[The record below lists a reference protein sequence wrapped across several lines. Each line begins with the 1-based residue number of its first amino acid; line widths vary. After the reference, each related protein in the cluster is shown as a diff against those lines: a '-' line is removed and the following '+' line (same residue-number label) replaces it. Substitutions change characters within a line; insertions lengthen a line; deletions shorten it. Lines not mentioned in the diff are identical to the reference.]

1 MKMKL
6 TFLGGAEEVGGSS
19 LLVET
24 AGRRLLVDCG
34 IRPSPRARWGLAGD
48 QIPDLSLIDQG
59 GEVDAILLTH
69 AHTDH
74 SGALELVTGR
84 FPQAPVFATPPTIA
98 LVRVLHQDA
107 RRIMQSRLEEEG
119 ELPLFDDRAVE
130 RLMSAFVPAPFKERM
145 PLGEGLAV
153 TFFPA
158 GHIAGAAMLGL
169 ESMEGRL
176 LITGDLS
183 ISPQRTVDGARPPAF
198 HPDLLVVE
206 STYGGR
212 LHANRQVQERRLV
225 EAVTSVVEAGGKV
238 LIPAFALGRAQ
249 EILLILAEAQRRGDL
264 PAVPVWADGM
274 VRSICAAYTSF
285 SDYLPLALQ
294 ERRAS
299 FFEGHIQPV
308 QNQEQRN
315 AICWEPGAAVIVAS
329 SGMLAGGPALSYAK
343 LLARN
348 PQHAILLTGYQDEE
362 SPGRRLQEAAERGAG
377 TIRLGKE
384 KVDVQCRLGVYSLS
398 AHADEAQLV
407 SLVETLNPGRV
418 LLVHGDE
425 AARLSLQQAL
435 ASRGR
440 SVELPFAGQSIETRL
455 DSHGVGRSPKQTA
468 LPVSRR
474 SPGTPVDVRQLWLE
488 IAAPAGGFFT
498 LAELVHTWWEDEAID
513 MNLDAMMRRMESAL
527 QQEGIHFET
536 WRQELY
542 HARSAGQVEITL
554 QRRKRLDELPL
565 LTGQWLILR
574 GLDDTVYAARCLST
588 SNDRLVVRTPDPGGE
603 SQSVFP
609 EDLLAVHGPAD
620 QVPPPSSA
628 ELDRFQPGD
637 ASLTTFNRES
647 PQVMEPNQALAYT
660 QAYFPP
666 EVRLRKCGYHLGQ
679 HSLTLTFDFPDM
691 VQEKHPDLLEQLAN
705 FVGWQVLVNP
715 EANQF
720 ALNTLASQVLPAGWR
735 VVKGPAI
742 HRDRRMVSITVSFTS
757 DEATLTED
765 PDTSLSLASEA
776 FRAASGFELQISQAA
791 VPALPTQ
798 PARPANFAGQPWEIN
813 AAYHAIKTA
822 LEGSSLYRTSLRG
835 NEIVLS
841 FVSKQ
846 VGERYQDQMDALAL
860 QTGWHLA
867 INPQPNQGA
876 ILESA
881 RRLMEQSG
889 LRPVKGPSIFI
900 ESGQVVVS
908 LGSTAESMGIEKT
921 LANIADQFLQQTGFH
936 LVINLPTLTTPA
948 PAGEVKPGPS
958 VKSVEIPLNRI
969 RLRPFHQS
977 LVLDQAKLEKTI
989 ERARRLGS
997 VLPPILVRRS
1007 GDGYILM
1014 DGLYRLRAAQ
1024 ALGFNRIQAE
1034 IEQ

>member
-1 MKMKL
+1 MKL
-6 TFLGGAEEVGGSS
+6 TFLGGADEVGGSG

-24 AGRRLLVDCG
+24 ASLRLLVDCG

-48 QIPDLSLIDQG
+48 QLPDLSLLDQG

-74 SGALELVTGR
+74 SGALELVNGR
-84 FPQAPVFATPPTIA
+84 FPQAPVFATSPTIA

-119 ELPLFDDRAVE
+119 ELPLFDDSAVE
-130 RLMSAFVPAPFKERM
+130 RLMSSFVPVPFKERL
-145 PLGEGLAV
+145 PLGEGLVV

-158 GHIAGAAMLGL
+158 GHIAGAAMIGL
-169 ESMEGRL
+169 ESSEGRL
-176 LITGDLS
+176 LVTGDLS
-183 ISPQRTVDGARPPAF
+183 ISPQRTVDGAHAPAF
-198 HPDLLVVE
+198 QPDVLVVE

-212 LHANRQVQERRLV
+212 LHANRLVQERRLV
-225 EAVTSVVEAGGKV
+225 EAVAGVVEAGGKV

-264 PAVPVWADGM
+264 PGVPVWADGM

-285 SDYLPLALQ
+285 ADNLPLPLQ
-294 ERRAS
+294 ERRAT
-299 FFEGHIQPV
+299 FFDGHIQPV
-308 QNQEQRN
+308 QSHDQRS
-315 AICWEPGAAVIVAS
+315 AICWDPGAAVIVAS
-329 SGMLAGGPALSYAK
+329 SGMLAGGPSLSYAK
-343 LLARN
+343 LLARS

-384 KVDVQCRLGVYSLS
+384 KIDVQCRLGVYSLS

-407 SLVETLNPGRV
+407 SLVETLNPGRI

-440 SVELPFAGQSIETRL
+440 SVELPFAGQSVETRL
-455 DSHGVGRSPKQTA
+455 DRHGVGRSATQATP
-468 LPVSRR
+468 PGSGR
-474 SPGTPVDVRQLWLE
+474 SPGTPVDARQLWLE
-488 IAAPAGGFFT
+488 IAAPVGGFFT
-498 LAELVHTWWEDEAID
+498 LTELVNTWWGDETID
-513 MNLDAMMRRMESAL
+513 MDLGTMMKRMESAL
-527 QQEGIHFET
+527 QQEGIHFEA
-536 WRQELY
+536 WRQGLY
-542 HARSAGQVEITL
+542 HARSASQVELTL
-554 QRRKRLDELPL
+554 QRRQRLDELPL
-565 LTGQWLILR
+565 LAGKWLILR
-574 GLDDTVYAARCLST
+574 DLDGTVYAASCLST
-588 SNDRLVVRTPDPGGE
+588 LIDRLVVRPLDPGGE
-603 SQSVFP
+603 SKSVFP
-609 EDLLAVHGPAD
+609 EDLLAVHGPTD
-620 QVPPPSSA
+620 QVLPPSSA
-628 ELDRFQPGD
+628 ELDRYQPVD
-637 ASLTTFNRES
+637 ASLTTLNRES
-647 PQVMEPNQALAYT
+647 PQGMEPNQALAYT

-666 EVRLRKCGYHLGQ
+666 EVGLRKCGYHLEQ
-679 HSLTLTFDFPDM
+679 RSLTVTFDFPDM
-691 VQEKHPDLLEQLAN
+691 VQEKYADLLERLAH

-742 HRDRRMVSITVSFTS
+742 HRDRRMVSITVAFTS
-757 DEATLTED
+757 DVAILTEE
-765 PDTSLSLASEA
+765 PDTRLTLASEA
-776 FRAASGFELQISQAA
+776 FRIASGFELQISRAA
-791 VPALPTQ
+791 PALPKQ
-798 PARPANFAGQPWEIN
+798 GARPASPAGQPWEIN

-822 LEGSSLYRTSLRG
+822 LAGSSLYRTSLRG

-841 FVSKQ
+841 FVSQQ
-846 VGERYQDQMDALAL
+846 VGERYQDQIDALAF
-860 QTGWHLA
+860 QTGWHLS

-881 RRLMEQSG
+881 RRLLEQYG
-889 LRPVKGPSIFI
+889 LRPVKGPSIFL
-900 ESGQVVVS
+900 EKGQVGVS
-908 LGSTAESMGIEKT
+908 LGSTAESMEVEKT

-936 LVINLPTLTTPA
+936 LVINLPTRTAPA
-948 PAGEVKPGPS
+948 PASAVKPGPS
-958 VKSVEIPLNRI
+958 VTSVEIQLHRI

-1024 ALGFNRIQAE
+1024 ALGFHRIQAE